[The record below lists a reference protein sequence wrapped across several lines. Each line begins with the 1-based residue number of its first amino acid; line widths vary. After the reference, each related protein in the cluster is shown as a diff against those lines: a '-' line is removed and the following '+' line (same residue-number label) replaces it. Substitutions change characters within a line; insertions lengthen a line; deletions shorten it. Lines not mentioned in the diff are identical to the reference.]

1 MSSFFYKIVS
11 NNGLTN
17 SLIYLVLAVIMFV
30 MGLLILV
37 MIGMMSNKLSDK
49 IEKINDKTMKHIIIS
64 GVSVIVGILII
75 SGVNIYTQYGVLTKE
90 ITTEYTKNNQLVMSQ
105 LKESDY
111 IEFQEHY
118 FVLKLNTKS
127 EIQIDKKTKQL
138 ITSDADAQF
147 LLFADKKLNEM
158 NIKLKPESIEK
169 VDQFTYSGIDAKS
182 NETVTITNENT
193 ANIVIN

>member
-1 MSSFFYKIVS
+1 MNSFFYKIVS

-17 SLIYLVLAVIMFV
+17 SLINLVIAVLMFT
-30 MGLLILV
+30 MLLLIAG
-37 MIGMMSNKLSDK
+37 MIGMMTNKTK
-49 IEKINDKTMKHIIIS
+49 KINDKTMNYIII
-64 GVSVIVGILII
+64 GVVSVMVGTLII
-75 SGVNIYTQYGVLTKE
+75 SGINIYTQYGILTKE
-90 ITTEYTKNNQLVMSQ
+90 ITTEYTKSNQLVMSQ
-105 LKESDY
+105 LKDSDY

-182 NETVTITNENT
+182 NETVTIKNENT
-193 ANIVIN
+193 ANIVID

>member
-17 SLIYLVLAVIMFV
+17 SLINLVIAVLMFT
-30 MGLLILV
+30 MLLLIAG
-37 MIGMMSNKLSDK
+37 MIGMMTNKTK
-49 IEKINDKTMKHIIIS
+49 KINDKTMNYIII
-64 GVSVIVGILII
+64 GVVSVMVGTLII
-75 SGVNIYTQYGVLTKE
+75 SGINIYTQYGILTKE
-90 ITTEYTKNNQLVMSQ
+90 ITTEYTKSNQLVMSQ
-105 LKESDY
+105 LKDSDY

-169 VDQFTYSGIDAKS
+169 VDQFTYSGIDAES
-182 NETVTITNENT
+182 NKTITIKNENT
-193 ANIVIN
+193 ANVVID